1 MECNTCGH
9 YELYKML
16 TSGQSYSYSG
26 DIPCIRCKHYLEPQ
40 SQHTLEVE
48 AQDGED

>member
-1 MECNTCGH
+1 MKCNTCGH

-16 TSGQSYSYSG
+16 TSGEPYGYGS
-26 DIPCIRCKHYLEPQ
+26 DIPCLRCKHYFEPQ
-40 SQHTLEVE
+40 SQHTLE